1 MDPSQLLATWNKMSA
16 VPGGKR
22 AFSKVVGWMAPYT
35 GTLGARVQELQPGF
49 CRVEV
54 RDRRAV
60 RNHLNSIH
68 AIALMNLGEVVTG
81 LAMYSGLPAGGRGII
96 VNLAMDYKRKAR
108 GTLSAE
114 ASCVLPADPGRHD
127 VRIVA
132 DLTDGSGEV
141 VATATAT
148 WNVEIPQPS

>member
-1 MDPSQLLATWNKMSA
+1 MSA

-35 GTLGARVQELQPGF
+35 GTLGARVQELRPGY

-81 LAMYSGLPAGGRGII
+81 LSMYSGMPAGGRGII
-96 VNLAMDYKRKAR
+96 VNLSMDYKKKAR
-108 GTLSAE
+108 GTLTAE
-114 ASCVLPADPGRHD
+114 AECTLPAEPGKHD
-127 VRIVA
+127 VLIVA
-132 DLTDGSGEV
+132 DLKDAQGNV

-148 WNVEIPQPS
+148 WNVEIPPAS